1 MYLRPDRQRYIFA
14 VVHPERVVVT
24 FHGLGPLKVTI
35 QGGIP
40 SFAAQKPPLTPE
52 SCSYGMRPKGLASRR
67 SICAFLAFEQ

>member
-40 SFAAQKPPLTPE
+40 SFAA
-52 SCSYGMRPKGLASRR
+52 
-67 SICAFLAFEQ
+67 